1 MSNYVKKGIDI
12 SYCQTRVDW
21 DKLDVDFVIMRAG
34 YGREVSQKDTM
45 FESHYAN
52 AKQRGI
58 PCGCY
63 WYSYT
68 MDVEGAKKEA
78 QACLEVI
85 KGKQFEYPVF
95 FDLEEN
101 KQFALGKEKV
111 SEIMRT
117 FIETVEA
124 AGYWVGLYGSY
135 SSLMNYTSDY
145 IRNNKAIWLAHWGV
159 QKSPYPYQYG
169 TWQYAVGR
177 IDGVYGDCDLD
188 YCYVDYPT
196 LIKDA
201 GLNGFQKQTVEPEPP
216 KPQTPTY
223 PEPTRT
229 IKEGNSG
236 DGVKWLQNKLKAKG
250 FYIGDID
257 GKFNVITLGAVLAF
271 QKKNNLVVDGLVGAK
286 TRNAL
291 KK

>member
-12 SYCQTRVDW
+12 SYCQTRIDW
-21 DKLDVDFVIMRAG
+21 NTLNVDFVIMRAG
-34 YGREVSQKDTM
+34 YGREVSQKDAM

-63 WYSYT
+63 WYSYA
-68 MDVEGAKKEA
+68 MDVEDAKKEA
-78 QACLEVI
+78 QACIEVI
-85 KGKQFEYPVF
+85 KGKQFEYPIFYDV
-95 FDLEEN
+95 EEN

-117 FIETVEA
+117 FIETLEA
-124 AGYWVGLYGSY
+124 AGYWTGLYGSY

-145 IRNNKAIWLAHWGV
+145 IRTNKAIWLAHWGV

-196 LIKDA
+196 LIKNA
-201 GLNGFQKQTVEPEPP
+201 GLNGFQKQIAEPEPP
-216 KPQTPTY
+216 KPQTHTY
-223 PEPTRT
+223 TEPTRT
-229 IKEGNSG
+229 LKEGDSG
-236 DGVKWLQNKLKAKG
+236 DDVKWLQDKLKAKG

-257 GKFNVITLGAVLAF
+257 GKFNIITLGAVLAF
-271 QKKNNLVVDGLVGAK
+271 QKKNNLAVDGLVGAK

-291 KK
+291 K

>member
-12 SYCQTRVDW
+12 SYCQTRIDW

-34 YGREVSQKDTM
+34 YGREVSQKDAM

-63 WYSYT
+63 WYSYA

-78 QACLEVI
+78 QACIEVI

-95 FDLEEN
+95 YDVEES

-117 FIETVEA
+117 FIETLEA
-124 AGYWVGLYGSY
+124 AGYWTGLYGSY

-145 IRNNKAIWLAHWGV
+145 IRTYKAIWLAHWGV

-196 LIKDA
+196 LIKNA
-201 GLNGFQKQTVEPEPP
+201 GLNGFSKPSDVEPEPQP
-216 KPQTPTY
+216 VVL

-229 IKEGNSG
+229 LKEGDSG
-236 DGVKWLQNKLKAKG
+236 DDVKWLQDKLSGKG
-250 FYIGDID
+250 YYNDGISGNFDI
-257 GKFNVITLGAVLAF
+257 FTLGAVLAF
-271 QKKNNLVVDGLVGAK
+271 QKKNGLVVDGLVGSK

>member
-1 MSNYVKKGIDI
+1 MSDYMKKGIDI

-21 DKLDVDFVIMRAG
+21 NTLNVDFVIMRAG
-34 YGREVSQKDTM
+34 YGREVSQKDAM

-63 WYSYT
+63 WYSYA

-95 FDLEEN
+95 YDVEES

-117 FIETVEA
+117 FIETLEA
-124 AGYWVGLYGSY
+124 AGYWTGLYGSY

-145 IRNNKAIWLAHWGV
+145 IRTNKAIWLAHWGV

-196 LIKDA
+196 LIKNA
-201 GLNGFQKQTVEPEPP
+201 GLNGFQKQTTEPEPP

-223 PEPTRT
+223 TEPTKT
-229 IKEGNSG
+229 LKEGDSG
-236 DGVKWLQNKLKAKG
+236 DGVKWLQDKLKAKG

-271 QKKNNLVVDGLVGAK
+271 QKKNNLVVDGLVGTK

-291 KK
+291 K

>member
-12 SYCQTRVDW
+12 SYCQTRIDW
-21 DKLDVDFVIMRAG
+21 NTLNVDFVIMRAG

-52 AKQRGI
+52 AKQRRI

-63 WYSYT
+63 WYSYA

-78 QACLEVI
+78 QACIEVI

-101 KQFALGKEKV
+101 KQFALGKDKV

-145 IRNNKAIWLAHWGV
+145 IRTNKAIWLAHWGV

-196 LIKDA
+196 LIKNA
-201 GLNGFQKQTVEPEPP
+201 GLNGFQKQTAEPEPP

-223 PEPTRT
+223 TEPTRT
-229 IKEGNSG
+229 LKEGDSG
-236 DGVKWLQNKLKAKG
+236 DDVKWLQDKLKAKG

-257 GKFNVITLGAVLAF
+257 GKFNIITLGAVLAF
-271 QKKNNLVVDGLVGAK
+271 QKKNGLVVDGLVGAK

-291 KK
+291 K

>member
-1 MSNYVKKGIDI
+1 MSDYVKKGIDI
-12 SYCQTRVDW
+12 SYCQTRIDW
-21 DKLDVDFVIMRAG
+21 NTLNVDFVIMRAG
-34 YGREVSQKDTM
+34 YGREVSQKDAM

-63 WYSYT
+63 WYSYA

-95 FDLEEN
+95 YDVEES

-117 FIETVEA
+117 FIETLEA
-124 AGYWVGLYGSY
+124 AGYWTGLYGSY

-145 IRNNKAIWLAHWGV
+145 IRTNKAIWLAHWGV

-201 GLNGFQKQTVEPEPP
+201 GLNGFQKQEAEPP

-223 PEPTRT
+223 TEPTKT
-229 IKEGNSG
+229 LKEGDSG
-236 DGVKWLQNKLKAKG
+236 DDVKWLQDKLKAKG

-257 GKFNVITLGAVLAF
+257 GKFNIITLGAVLAF

-291 KK
+291 K

>member
-1 MSNYVKKGIDI
+1 MSDYMKKGIDI
-12 SYCQTRVDW
+12 SYCQTRIDW
-21 DKLDVDFVIMRAG
+21 NKLDVDFVIMRAG

-63 WYSYT
+63 WYSYA

-85 KGKQFEYPVF
+85 KGKQFEYPIF

-145 IRNNKAIWLAHWGV
+145 IRTNKAIWLAHWGV

-196 LIKDA
+196 LIINA
-201 GLNGFQKQTVEPEPP
+201 GLNGFKKPQDNVEPT
-216 KPQTPTY
+216 TPTY

-229 IKEGNSG
+229 LKEGDSG
-236 DGVKWLQNKLKAKG
+236 EDVKWLQDKLKNKG
-250 FYIGDID
+250 YYIGEIS
-257 GKFNVITLGAVLAF
+257 GKFDVITLGAVLAF
-271 QKKNNLVVDGLVGAK
+271 QKKSGLVVDGLAGTK